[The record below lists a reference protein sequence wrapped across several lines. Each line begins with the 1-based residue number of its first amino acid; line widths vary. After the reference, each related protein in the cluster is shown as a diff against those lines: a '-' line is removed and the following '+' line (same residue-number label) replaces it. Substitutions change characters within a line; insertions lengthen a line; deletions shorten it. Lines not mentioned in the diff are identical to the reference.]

1 MIQLKIALLLI
12 VLIILLS
19 LVFLGLSVIATGGK
33 CAEPPVPAKNG
44 GMKCRAENGIWIVFK
59 PKAEGK

>member
-19 LVFLGLSVIATGGK
+19 LVFLGVSVIATGGK
-33 CAEPPVPAKNG
+33 CYEPPVPAKNAVT
-44 GMKCRAENGIWIVFK
+44 RVPAVTPEPEIVA
-59 PKAEGK
+59 PT